1 MRPER
6 KSAAR
11 NPVLYL
17 LCAVLWL
24 IICVGYIVN
33 AVQLNNH
40 STARILTIIATA
52 LCSAVFAWLWSV
64 TRKVK

>member
-1 MRPER
+1 MRSER

-17 LCAVLWL
+17 VCAILWL
-24 IICVGYIVN
+24 VICLGYVVN

-40 STARILTIIATA
+40 SAARILTIVATA
-52 LCSAVFAWLWSV
+52 LCSAAFAWLWSK
-64 TRKVK
+64 TRKIH

>member
-11 NPVLYL
+11 NPALYFV
-17 LCAVLWL
+17 CAVLWL
-24 IICVGYIVN
+24 IICVGYVVN

-40 STARILTIIATA
+40 SVARILTIVATA
-52 LCSAVFAWLWSV
+52 LCSAAFAWLWSK
-64 TRKVK
+64 TRKTK